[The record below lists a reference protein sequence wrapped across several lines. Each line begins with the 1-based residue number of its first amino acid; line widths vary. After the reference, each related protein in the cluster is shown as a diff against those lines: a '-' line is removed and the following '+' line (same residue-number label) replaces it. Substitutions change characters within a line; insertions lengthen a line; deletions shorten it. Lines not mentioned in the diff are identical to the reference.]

1 MNTAPNAP
9 MQGEKPSW
17 QLICVADDLDK
28 LNADHA
34 FLTALYELSASP
46 ESMEADLRR
55 LLDAYLDTDPRQKLK
70 DLSDQV
76 MTIARSMPD
85 RHGKNKNC

>member
-1 MNTAPNAP
+1 
-9 MQGEKPSW
+9 MQGGNPSW
-17 QLICVADDLDK
+17 DLICVADALDE
-28 LNADHA
+28 LNNDHA
-34 FLTALYELSASP
+34 FLTALYELAKPP

-70 DLSDQV
+70 NLSEQV
-76 MTIARSMPD
+76 MAVARSMPD